1 MGIENP
7 ELLSDDNGPEKNVS
21 INNDAVTPE
30 EDEELNELQD
40 VEELLA
46 RPTADGKGDDEIPES
61 NFVSYAA
68 DDVEKEN
75 D

>member
-7 ELLSDDNGPEKNVS
+7 ELLSDDNGPMQNVT
-21 INNDAVTPE
+21 INNADVTPD
-30 EDEELNELQD
+30 EDAELNELQD

-46 RPTADGKGDDEIPES
+46 RPTADGKGDDEIPPA

-68 DDVEKEN
+68 DDVEKDES
-75 D
+75 